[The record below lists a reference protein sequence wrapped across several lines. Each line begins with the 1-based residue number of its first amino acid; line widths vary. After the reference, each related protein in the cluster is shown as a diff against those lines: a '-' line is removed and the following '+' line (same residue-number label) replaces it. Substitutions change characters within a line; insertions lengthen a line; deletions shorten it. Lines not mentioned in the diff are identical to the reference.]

1 MCIPYWDQ
9 KMKEFA
15 LLFRPSS
22 EKQLHDLSIFP
33 EKIKSS
39 MIAVC
44 LKQNFISPFFLQ
56 TGLHV
61 SHINEGADNENAL
74 HAYMQ

>member
-1 MCIPYWDQ
+1 MCIPDWDQ

-44 LKQNFISPFFLQ
+44 LKQTLFHPFSCKQ
-56 TGLHV
+56 
-61 SHINEGADNENAL
+61 
-74 HAYMQ
+74 AYMYLT

>member
-1 MCIPYWDQ
+1 
-9 KMKEFA
+9 
-15 LLFRPSS
+15 
-22 EKQLHDLSIFP
+22 
-33 EKIKSS
+33 

-44 LKQNFISPFFLQ
+44 LKQNFISAFFLQ

-61 SHINEGADNENAL
+61 SHINEGADNENAP